1 MRYYGGKGK
10 LVDLIYETAASL
22 IEKECPTVFDVFAGT
37 SIVARHFKANNFKVK
52 ANDILTFSYYRS
64 VAYIELNEVP
74 AFIALKV
81 SGISCP
87 IHFLNN
93 YPGKCGFI
101 TNNYSPF
108 GESDRQY
115 LSVRNAEKVDG
126 IREKIEEWYQAKL
139 INFKEYC
146 YLITCLI
153 EAINLTSNVTG
164 TYAAYLKKWDKRAL
178 NVIKLSHLKIVDN
191 GCCNEAF
198 NKDAIDL
205 EYGSDVDIC
214 YLDPPYNSRQY
225 TSNYFFLELIATGW
239 FDNKPIPKGK
249 TGMVSFTEKKSEFC
263 SKAKAKNAFSTLI
276 EKITSPIILLS
287 YNNEGIIPHDEI
299 LEELSKYGSVEEKN
313 TAHKRYRAINQD
325 GSVTKTKE
333 SIFILQRK

>member
-10 LVDLIYETAASL
+10 LVDFIHRTAVSL
-22 IEKECPTVFDVFAGT
+22 IKKENPAIFDVFAGT
-37 SIVARHFKANNFKVK
+37 SAVARHFKANNFKVK

-64 VAYIELNEVP
+64 VAYIELNEIP
-74 AFIALKV
+74 KFIALKK

-87 IHFLNN
+87 IYFLNN
-93 YPGKCGFI
+93 YPGKRGFI
-101 TNNYSPF
+101 TTNYSPF

-115 LSVRNAEKVDG
+115 LSVKNAEKVDS
-126 IREKIEEWYQAKL
+126 IRGKIEDWYQENL

-164 TYAAYLKKWDKRAL
+164 TYAAYLKNWDKRAL
-178 NVIKLSHLKIVDN
+178 NPIQLSHLDIIDN
-191 GCCNEAF
+191 RSLNEAF
-198 NKDAIDL
+198 NKDAKDL
-205 EYGSDVDIC
+205 EYSSDVDIC

-239 FDNKPIPKGK
+239 FNGEPIPKGK
-249 TGMVSFTEKKSEFC
+249 TGMVSFTEKKSDFC
-263 SKAKAKNAFSTLI
+263 SKTKAKKAFSTLI
-276 EKITSPIILLS
+276 EKINSPIILLS

-299 LEELSKYGSVEEKN
+299 VEELSKHGSVEEKN